1 MLGRNVTYCLQYLK
15 KWYLKQFPNLA
26 KYVISLLRR
35 VLAESQEMLTFFM
48 KTQISPK
55 VSPKVFKGGASDPLS
70 SARNMAVME
79 DVCFDRRDFTNKQK
93 SKELQL
99 RENIMPFSQF
109 LRFLQMDAD
118 CPEWGTVTQQEE
130 RSHCTLPQNA
140 HRTTKVAIMQS
151 LYLIV
156 CIYYNL
162 CI

>member
-55 VSPKVFKGGASDPLS
+55 VSPKVLKGGASDPLS

-118 CPEWGTVTQQEE
+118 CPE
-130 RSHCTLPQNA
+130 
-140 HRTTKVAIMQS
+140 
-151 LYLIV
+151 
-156 CIYYNL
+156 
-162 CI
+162 